1 MTFQHT
7 FRGIAGVAAVAM
19 AMAFGSGA
27 ALAQPL
33 GVPHGHGGHGGP
45 GGPGGGDAMIG
56 HLIAEA
62 KAELKLNT
70 MQQEMFDRAIA
81 NSKLAREKARARH
94 SQVRGTLQA
103 ELAKP
108 EPNLGAAAAAADA
121 AMEEGRL
128 ARKAIRDEWLALYEK
143 LGPEQKA
150 VVRDRLQKRMSE
162 GESFRQRMRERMHQ
176 FREGAA
182 G

>member
-1 MTFQHT
+1 MTFQQT
-7 FRGIAGVAAVAM
+7 FRGIAAVAGVAT

-33 GVPHGHGGHGGP
+33 GVPHGHGGP

-56 HLIAEA
+56 HVIAQA
-62 KAELKLNT
+62 RAELKLNT

-81 NSKLAREKARARH
+81 NSKLARENARALQ
-94 SQVRGTLQA
+94 SQVRSTLQT

-108 EPNLGAAAAAADA
+108 EPNLAAVAAAADA
-121 AMEEGRL
+121 AMEEGRM
-128 ARKAIRDEWLALYEK
+128 ARKAIRDEWLALYGK
-143 LGPEQKA
+143 FGAEQKA
-150 VVRDRLQKRMSE
+150 LVRDRLQTRLSD
-162 GESFRQRMRERMHQ
+162 GESFRQRMRERMHH
-176 FREGAA
+176 FRDGVS